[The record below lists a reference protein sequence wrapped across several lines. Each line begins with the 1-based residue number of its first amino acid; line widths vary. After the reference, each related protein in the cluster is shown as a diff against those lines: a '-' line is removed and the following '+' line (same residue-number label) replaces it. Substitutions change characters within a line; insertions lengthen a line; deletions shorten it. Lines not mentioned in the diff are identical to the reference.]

1 MVMPA
6 PRALLIDDHALVR
19 KGMEELLRS
28 RGVEVVAAV
37 GTGEEGVNRALALRP
52 DIILLD
58 IRMPIMN
65 GIETLTRLRE
75 CGVTAPVLMLTMSR
89 DDADLRAALRGGA
102 QGYLLKDMDPEDLVP
117 ALEAVLRGES
127 IVAKEM
133 VGSLAR
139 MVKDEPTDAIPVAT
153 PFADLTAREQEIL
166 LHVAEGQSN
175 KMIARELNITDGTVK
190 LHVKSVLRKLGLR
203 SRVEAAVLAV
213 EHGMGRK
220 KTTEK

>member
-1 MVMPA
+1 MPA
-6 PRALLIDDHALVR
+6 TRVLLIDDHTLVR

-37 GTGEEGVNRALALRP
+37 GTGEEGVNRALALHP
-52 DIILLD
+52 DIVLLD

-75 CGVTAPVLMLTMSR
+75 CGVTVPVLMLTMSR
-89 DDADLRAALRGGA
+89 DDADLRAALPAAAPRA
-102 QGYLLKDMDPEDLVP
+102 ICSRIWIPKTWCRRLKPRC
-117 ALEAVLRGES
+117 AAS

-139 MVKDEPTDAIPVAT
+139 MVKDEPTDAAPVAT
-153 PFADLTAREQEIL
+153 PFAELTAREQEIL

-175 KMIARELNITDGTVK
+175 KMIARALNITDGTVK

-220 KTTEK
+220 KIAEK